1 MTQQDSVSIREKELV
16 SIGAKELDKKQRE
29 KILPGYDNI
38 KKQIS
43 EMRDYAKILRANK
56 EKKPKDKEGIYESV
70 NVNNVFSILGKRG
83 AGKSSIL
90 YTIRKDIKSVNSISM
105 IPTDLEERDLMG
117 WILASFNEEVGKRSE
132 RQAIEDNKEQ
142 VKTSGFGSCRKE
154 ARNTAIYEKYNKVLE
169 QYNFTKQDYS
179 EILRNTFSGLKEYVA
194 KSKKV
199 LDPKSELKRSF
210 FEFIDELV
218 NLKSRI
224 NEDNEE
230 PMIFIFLDD
239 IDLAKDKCREILKV
253 IIRYLCHPNIIV
265 FVSGDYEM
273 FETEQLMSNLK
284 SSNLLGLIAAPR
296 ENNIRGEKL
305 ILDNENLARDTL
317 KKIMPPVYR
326 YKLKALSPLE
336 RLEFY
341 YGDNNKKT
349 LKKLFGDKFKKIKNN
364 KDSKDLEIIN
374 AYGLMF
380 DEMPRGIMNVYYS
393 LNSLEDGITEKLKNN
408 DEEAINEFRFF
419 AKTIVRAS
427 SILSK
432 YEDIIDKCIQI
443 NKPFSE
449 TFFNHERLMKEIDGV
464 NRLTEENKS
473 NMDKQQ
479 LDTIIHEKIVVLIFS
494 HFIESIVKVVDPGR
508 KIHGQGEL
516 NKLLNEKEIQK
527 DKFKIYPKLN
537 TSSIVLN
544 LYEAML
550 SNDAVNI
557 MPTMDNIYLKDFSV
571 KFYFEE
577 LAKILG
583 LFNEEETKKPNLNR
597 LITELVDNDSE
608 WLEEKVKI
616 IYYHRKPLFMMCN
629 KAIDVA
635 KNKVTSPSELG
646 DLDVSFNEEKYKN
659 LFGDAD
665 KLELLEKEVDKFQLL
680 EKDEEELN
688 KKYKDIDNRRDE
700 VTKDEIISMAKEVY
714 KINKYLEN
722 NLIRDISENNDN
734 KIELS
739 NFIEKDSTTEKEFI
753 KKQKGLSK
761 KLDDY
766 FSQIRISTETVDG
779 KIANIF
785 IKNKALKELKES
797 EEYELAYFAY
807 FEKWYKKLYKDEEEV
822 EKQENSSPLTRILK
836 KVRGDKATAACGVD
850 ESKQEKDNSNST
862 EESTQGKNDTNSILE
877 ENKKQGE

>member
-1 MTQQDSVSIREKELV
+1 MAQQNSVG
-16 SIGAKELDKKQRE
+16 IGAKELGEKQRE
-29 KILPGYDNI
+29 KILPGYNNI
-38 KKQIS
+38 EKQIN
-43 EMRDYAKILRANK
+43 EMRDYAKILRVNK
-56 EKKPKDKEGIYESV
+56 EEKPKDKEEIYESV

-90 YTIRKDIKSVNSISM
+90 YTIRKDIKSTNSISM

-117 WILASFNEEVGKRSE
+117 WILASFNEEVGKLSE
-132 RQAIEDNKEQ
+132 RQAVEDNKEQ

-218 NLKSRI
+218 NLKSII
-224 NEDNEE
+224 NQDDEE

-273 FETEQLMSNLK
+273 FETEQFMSNLK
-284 SSNLLGLIAAPR
+284 SSNLLGLIVAPR
-296 ENNIRGEKL
+296 ENNIMGEKL
-305 ILDNENLARDTL
+305 IVDNENLARDTL

-326 YKLKALSPLE
+326 YKLKPLSPLE

-341 YGDNNKKT
+341 YSENNKKT
-349 LKKLFGDKFKKIKNN
+349 LKDLFRDKFKKIEDDE
-364 KDSKDLEIIN
+364 DSKELEIIN

-419 AKTIVRAS
+419 TKTIVRAS

-443 NKPFSE
+443 NNPFSE

-479 LDTIIHEKIVVLIFS
+479 LDTIIHEKIVVLIFT
-494 HFIESIVKVVDPGR
+494 HFIESIVKVVNPGR

-516 NKLLNEKEIQK
+516 NKLLKEKEIQK

-577 LAKILG
+577 LEKILD
-583 LFNEEETKKPNLNR
+583 LNEYK
-597 LITELVDNDSE
+597 TELVDNDFE
-608 WLEEKVKI
+608 WLKEKFKI
-616 IYYHRKPLFMMCN
+616 IYYHRDPLCMMFN

-635 KNKVTSPSELG
+635 DKKV
-646 DLDVSFNEEKYKN
+646 DFN
-659 LFGDAD
+659 
-665 KLELLEKEVDKFQLL
+665 
-680 EKDEEELN
+680 LN
-688 KKYKDIDNRRDE
+688 KESFVNVLSRENYNNIRKDI
-700 VTKDEIISMAKEVY
+700 KEEDLINE
-714 KINKYLEN
+714 KIEKFKEYLNSDLEDVKELKSYLE
-722 NLIRDISENNDN
+722 RSQED
-734 KIELS
+734 
-739 NFIEKDSTTEKEFI
+739 
-753 KKQKGLSK
+753 LSK
-761 KLDDY
+761 ALDNY
-766 FSQIRISTETVDG
+766 FSEK
-779 KIANIF
+779 KIKNEKPEAEILSIF
-785 IKNKALKELKES
+785 IKNTALKELEKIK
-797 EEYELAYFAY
+797 EYELEYFSY
-807 FEKWYKKLYKDEEEV
+807 FEKWHNKLKENENYKAWIEEQ
-822 EKQENSSPLTRILK
+822 KNKYPLNL
-836 KVRGDKATAACGVD
+836 
-850 ESKQEKDNSNST
+850 
-862 EESTQGKNDTNSILE
+862 ILE
-877 ENKKQGE
+877 EIEKNHKKEEDKDRSNTNDENDKDKTDGEADDEESKGNE